1 LASGRRIACF
11 SAASAGGGLYRVAQA
26 TESLAAIC
34 SQNACIMR
42 GALSGDRGGG
52 GGDQPD
58 EGSRRIERGGLW
70 EADPLGYQLPKTG
83 REIELENKRFRGEL
97 RWDGKSWDESEP
109 YEFVKRRDYVERVL
123 REVKLSRTKDT
134 DAWPR
139 AGDVLSNIHWAEID
153 RRKLFDYS
161 MNPDHPDNRG
171 KWRGWH
177 ELGWDVSTRERRIE
191 QSFDIRNKVHDLLP
205 ESRIELQR
213 TTLWG
218 VDYRVWSGLIG
229 PNDRHATLITGWR
242 EQFGQRSPRLVT
254 IFLKVHREQT
264 GDDR

>member
-1 LASGRRIACF
+1 
-11 SAASAGGGLYRVAQA
+11 
-26 TESLAAIC
+26 
-34 SQNACIMR
+34 
-42 GALSGDRGGG
+42 
-52 GGDQPD
+52 
-58 EGSRRIERGGLW
+58 
-70 EADPLGYQLPKTG
+70 LGYGLTRTKH
-83 REIELENKRFRGEL
+83 EIELANKVLRGEL
-97 RWDGKSWDESEP
+97 RWDGQEWVESEP
-109 YEFVKRRDYVERVL
+109 SEFAKRHDYVERVL
-123 REVKLSRTKDT
+123 REVNLSKTRDSH
-134 DAWPR
+134 DWPR
-139 AGDVLSNIHWAEID
+139 AGDVLTNVRWAEID

-161 MNPDHPDNRG
+161 MNREHPQNRD
-171 KWRGWH
+171 KWQGWH